1 MYPSDLKYSKTHQWA
16 RVEGNVATM
25 GITFYAQDQMQD
37 LVYIELP
44 EAGSDVSVGDVM
56 GSIESVKAVSDV
68 QAPVSGTITEVN
80 EGLADVPEKMNQ
92 SPYQEGWIA
101 KIKPSNLEGD
111 LANLMDASA
120 YTEYLKT
127 LST

>member
-37 LVYIELP
+37 LVFVELP
-44 EAGSDVSVGDVM
+44 EVGGEVSAGDVV

-68 QAPVSGTITEVN
+68 QAPVGGTITEVN
-80 EGLADVPEKMNQ
+80 EGLADIPEKMNQ
-92 SPYQEGWIA
+92 SPYGEGWIA
-101 KIKPSNLEGD
+101 KIEMSEAGELGE
-111 LANLMDASA
+111 LLDADGYQEFIA
-120 YTEYLKT
+120 T
-127 LST
+127 L

>member
-44 EAGSDVSVGDVM
+44 EAGSDVSAGDVM

-80 EGLADVPEKMNQ
+80 DPLSDVPEKMNQ
-92 SPYQEGWIA
+92 SPYEEGWIA
-101 KIKPSNLEGD
+101 KIEMSEPSELEE
-111 LANLMDASA
+111 LLDADGYQEFIA
-120 YTEYLKT
+120 T
-127 LST
+127 L